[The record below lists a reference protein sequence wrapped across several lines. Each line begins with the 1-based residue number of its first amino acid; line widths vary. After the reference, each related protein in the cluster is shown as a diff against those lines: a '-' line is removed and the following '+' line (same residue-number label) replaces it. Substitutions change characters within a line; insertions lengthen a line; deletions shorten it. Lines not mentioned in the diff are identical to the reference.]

1 MDSFLAGDGSD
12 EDMHKSHMVLESLDH
27 YEMHYSPESNQS
39 RAFRSLRLV
48 GPHHG
53 LVHHGPCIF
62 MG

>member
-48 GPHHG
+48 QEEARGG
-53 LVHHGPCIF
+53 KKMNKQVG
-62 MG
+62 